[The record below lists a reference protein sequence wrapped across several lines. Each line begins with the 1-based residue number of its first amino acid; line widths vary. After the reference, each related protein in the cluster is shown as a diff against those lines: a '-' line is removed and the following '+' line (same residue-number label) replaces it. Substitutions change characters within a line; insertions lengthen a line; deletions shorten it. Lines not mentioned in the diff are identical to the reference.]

1 MPQHEI
7 KAVLFDLGDTLLNFG
22 RVRTTGIFIKGAR
35 RSYDYLKAQGQPT
48 GPFLWYCVRNLVR
61 LRLVQLR
68 YGLAGKDFDALTY
81 LEGVGRKEG
90 VQLTP
95 EQWEEFAWL
104 WYEPLSQ
111 LADTESDLRET
122 LTALRELGLKLG
134 VVSNTFVNRASL
146 ERHLRSIG
154 VLDLFSEL
162 LFSCE
167 YEFRKPHLALFRIAA
182 EKVGEALENVLFV
195 GDRID
200 KDIRPALATGMRAA
214 LKDAYTNR
222 GRENPPGAWRI
233 QRIAELPALI
243 EQVNA
248 GIVSGTC
255 A

>member
-22 RVRTTGIFIKGAR
+22 RVRTTSIFIKGAR

-48 GPFLWYCVRNLVR
+48 GPFLWYCVQNLAR

-95 EQWEEFAWL
+95 EQWEEFAWQ
-104 WYEPLSQ
+104 WYEPLSR

-122 LTALRELGLKLG
+122 LTALKELGLKLG

-146 ERHLRSIG
+146 ERQLRDIG
-154 VLDLFSEL
+154 VLDLFSVL
-162 LFSCE
+162 VFSCE
-167 YEFRKPHLALFRIAA
+167 FEFRKPHLALFRIAA
-182 EKVGEALENVLFV
+182 EKVGEALENILFV

-214 LKDAYTNR
+214 LKDAYTNA
-222 GRENPPGAWRI
+222 GKDNPAGARRI
-233 QRIAELPALI
+233 GRIAELPALI
-243 EQVNA
+243 EEVNA
-248 GIVSGTC
+248 GITSNSC